1 MQNKEEVMND
11 RQMKGQNNHGTYSTL
26 VLGWS
31 SLGLFS

>member
-1 MQNKEEVMND
+1 MQNGEEVMDD
-11 RQMKGQNNHGTYSTL
+11 RQMKGQKDHGTYSTL